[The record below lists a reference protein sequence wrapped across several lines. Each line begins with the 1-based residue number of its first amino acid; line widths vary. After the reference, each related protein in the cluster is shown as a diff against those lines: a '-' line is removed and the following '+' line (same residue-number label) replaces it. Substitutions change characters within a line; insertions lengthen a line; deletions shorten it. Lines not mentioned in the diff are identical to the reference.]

1 VFEGAS
7 YIYPKRDYP
16 KTVFPSSV
24 YLKLINP
31 FELLWYIVI
40 GWADTM
46 LNRLSVKSV
55 QPSFYSSSRIDSI
68 LTPSDRTSIYL
79 SFVHVILVLSFVFYI
94 LGSTDV
100 LSFFSNNPASS

>member
-1 VFEGAS
+1 
-7 YIYPKRDYP
+7 
-16 KTVFPSSV
+16 
-24 YLKLINP
+24 
-31 FELLWYIVI
+31 
-40 GWADTM
+40 M

-94 LGSTDV
+94 LGSTEV
-100 LSFFSNNPASS
+100 LSFFSNNPLSNYFLLTASVYCYPSSSYIIFWLFMFKSVRPFSISVEFAIK